1 MNKYA
6 ALAAIAALALTGCA
20 ATSAQATTTPTMT
33 EHVQDRWQGT
43 DVPAADR
50 IETLVALV
58 CKGIR
63 TDHEVVVL
71 KPGENAAANHAL
83 LEDVA
88 LKYGCA

>member
-58 CKGIR
+58 CKGIL
-63 TDHEVVVL
+63 TDFEPVVL
-71 KPGENAAANHAL
+71 KPGEHSEQNRDL
-83 LEDVA
+83 LEDAA